1 MHDLCIEGPYCLLH
15 VCVGGWGGG
24 VGYFSSRGSYGEQ
37 SLPQV
42 ILQISFEL
50 RQLSSC

>member
-1 MHDLCIEGPYCLLH
+1 MHRRGRTVSYM
-15 VCVGGWGGG
+15 CVGGGGGGG

-37 SLPQV
+37 SLPPE

-50 RQLSSC
+50 RQLSPC